1 MKKFWD
7 EAIVP
12 ALIEYIRIPAKS
24 PHFDRDWQK
33 NGHIEAAV
41 QLAAAWCKAHPLK
54 GMTLEVVRLE
64 GRTPLLLVQ
73 VEPTRKE
80 SSGTSCSTATSTSS
94 RR

>member
-33 NGHIEAAV
+33 NGHIEASRA
-41 QLAAAWCKAHPLK
+41 P
-54 GMTLEVVRLE
+54 
-64 GRTPLLLVQ
+64 
-73 VEPTRKE
+73 
-80 SSGTSCSTATSTSS
+80 CSTGSTIQA
-94 RR
+94 RA